1 MLYVPSPI
9 QSRMRS
15 GCLRKFVGLRKQYEV
30 ILRVMTSSTFCTC
43 LFACL
48 GNQKGNLQWEL
59 LRIGESTARSA
70 SKGVIDGGL
79 HSPSSAMATPKRPA
93 KSSKSWTFKDLN
105 AYNVRIKTV
114 DTEAFFGNSDLPSPS
129 VDPIILQSVNI
140 SPDLDV
146 PQDIQTFFDYLHNS
160 TWPANEDRP
169 LFMDEFTQHLLS
181 SVMRFGFTR
190 IRASFP
196 FIMSGQRVKAIASI
210 STSTP
215 TRGDSRI
222 RHQIILGQRDR
233 VSLPLYPR
241 CSALL
246 NIQRYLE
253 IEQSLG

>member
-1 MLYVPSPI
+1 MPEEFCRSAKTVQSDTPSHDN
-9 QSRMRS
+9 RS
-15 GCLRKFVGLRKQYEV
+15 VRVYLFGDPERQPAMVRCRATQDRRKY
-30 ILRVMTSSTFCTC
+30 CT
-43 LFACL
+43 
-48 GNQKGNLQWEL
+48 
-59 LRIGESTARSA
+59 SA

-129 VDPIILQSVNI
+129 VDSIILQSVNI

-196 FIMSGQRVKAIASI
+196 FIMSGQRVKATASI